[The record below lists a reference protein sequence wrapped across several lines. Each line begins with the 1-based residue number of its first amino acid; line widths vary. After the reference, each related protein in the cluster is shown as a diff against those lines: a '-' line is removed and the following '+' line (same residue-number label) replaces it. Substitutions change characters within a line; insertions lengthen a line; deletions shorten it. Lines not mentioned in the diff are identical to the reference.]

1 MPPASWY
8 TMPKGLRQ
16 YQLPRRS
23 CGTAALS
30 LGSASVVEVAAAA
43 MGEAVAGAVGPAA
56 MAAKRETQQEV
67 AADTAA
73 VAQVV
78 SPVRAAAVMGVSD
91 TFHPAER
98 SPYRSDRR
106 HLAASSSTERGRR
119 SW

>member
-1 MPPASWY
+1 
-8 TMPKGLRQ
+8 
-16 YQLPRRS
+16 
-23 CGTAALS
+23 
-30 LGSASVVEVAAAA
+30 VVEVAAAA

-119 SW
+119 SWVAPTDASSRTPPGSRGRPLSRASCS